1 MGRLHDG
8 SGNSHRGAVAPFLD
22 HRPHIVI
29 TPCIYIV
36 ATFCHEFGSVSTMLI
51 PHRIRRFSP
60 SSTGLSSVH
69 CVLVTRRR
77 FACVLPELG
86 RLADLNDPACAAD
99 TAREANGEVA
109 FSWEELSA
117 DSDWSQ
123 DPQAVRIRERRRG
136 SVALRC
142 GNSRA
147 AELPRLL
154 RLRRGG

>member
-36 ATFCHEFGSVSTMLI
+36 ATFCHEFASVSTMLI
-51 PHRIRRFSP
+51 PYRIRRFSP
-60 SSTGLSSVH
+60 SSTGRTGRTRLRLSSVH
-69 CVLVTRRR
+69 CVLVTRGR

-99 TAREANGEVA
+99 TTREANGEVA

-123 DPQAVRIRERRRG
+123 DPQAVRIRER
-136 SVALRC
+136 
-142 GNSRA
+142 
-147 AELPRLL
+147 
-154 RLRRGG
+154 